1 MSTWSDWVLPSAATS
16 TNWSTPNNAL
26 LRNGLTSDISY
37 VPNFSFGFRE
47 GGFGLETSIQDSE
60 VLTTF
65 SLKTRS
71 ITKIIN
77 TNNPISDYSISKI
90 QQDIFIT
97 VRKNLQ
103 SGNVIELKTFNFEI
117 DSRSTPVELQARIQF
132 KKTGSTFN
140 LDYGEMRVRYSEF
153 IYPWTT
159 PTPKEIGAFE
169 AKIDSTIGTYASPSI
184 SERGIVISTS
194 PNPTTSDTKVIA
206 GGASTGA
213 YTTNLPGLS
222 QSTQYYIRS
231 YVIDTGETYYSD
243 EINFTTRT
251 VSVPVPTIFDRGVFE
266 TKASSSVDATLRL
279 TVTGRGFVL
288 ATTPNPT
295 TANTQVPSGTGNGDF
310 QSTITSLTENTTY
323 YIRAYLIHGGNT
335 FYSDE
340 TSFTTRTIAI
350 SHVDATEIKALEAT
364 ITATIDPELRINVTD
379 RGFIW
384 STSANPTFESN
395 VIVVGDGDGE
405 FSTTVSGL
413 TPEREVF
420 YRAYIKYEN
429 SPEVTFTTG
438 VLSFVTLPQV
448 LVPKTFFYR
457 FFSSQL
463 VYQHSFRKEGFEVET
478 KPEFTWKING
488 GMGLMGIEILA
499 PVEDFIEWTQEL
511 ANTVAVMQ
519 CVVHDSETS
528 DKGRVLYTGVAA
540 DSRYNLTGEGF
551 IKLDGFKYAHAGEF
565 DLNKKQLQDISG
577 NTRISYS
584 NMDFGDIYRDLIDKY
599 QLQGAL
605 CDYTDTSIRDVGL
618 TLSITFQ
625 NESFLDAMKRLAGF
639 LPERWYFYIDG
650 NNIFHLNQTNLNEPD
665 HAVTIGKEVSS
676 GYFTLSFADIVNDV
690 YFNGGDTGSGFLY
703 RKRTLQSSIT
713 QYGIRADRVSDERVT
728 VPETADLR
736 MEQIIRTKGQPIRYI
751 EFTVEDGNLN
761 RSGYDIESLKVGD
774 SIQVLHPSLPTDI
787 TRYQNS
793 AGTVGNAVYNQ
804 SFYNYDVNASLGV
817 PFQIQEIKYEGNKAI
832 IRSSDVITNQAQTI
846 RQLQKQQLVQSTI
859 NSPDAPSS

>member
-1 MSTWSDWVLPSAATS
+1 MSKQWTDWKNATNIQSSDWQNGSNILLEDGLFASVTGDTFSNFLDVFGNNSYNIRLGAISVLPATNSFQNFTRVATS
-16 TNWSTPNNAL
+16 
-26 LRNGLTSDISY
+26 
-37 VPNFSFGFRE
+37 
-47 GGFGLETSIQDSE
+47 ETSAS
-60 VLTTF
+60 VN
-65 SLKTRS
+65 S
-71 ITKIIN
+71 ITVSLDAEFQTLNIN
-77 TNNPISDYSISKI
+77 GFDFSEINSTANIFRFEVRIKHFNDEGIWKVDTVQMRIEYEPGILPFSNPS
-90 QQDIFIT
+90 
-97 VRKNLQ
+97 
-103 SGNVIELKTFNFEI
+103 
-117 DSRSTPVELQARIQF
+117 A
-132 KKTGSTFN
+132 
-140 LDYGEMRVRYSEF
+140 
-153 IYPWTT
+153 
-159 PTPKEIGAFE
+159 KEIGAFE

-184 SERGIVISTS
+184 SERGVVLSTS
-194 PNPTTSDTKVIA
+194 PNPTTSDTKIIVS
-206 GGASTGA
+206 GTTTGS
-213 YTTNLPGLS
+213 YTANLTGLA
-222 QSTQYYIRS
+222 QSTQYYVRS
-231 YVIDTGETYYSD
+231 YVID
-243 EINFTTRT
+243 
-251 VSVPVPTIFDRGVFE
+251 
-266 TKASSSVDATLRL
+266 
-279 TVTGRGFVL
+279 
-288 ATTPNPT
+288 
-295 TANTQVPSGTGNGDF
+295 SGD
-310 QSTITSLTENTTY
+310 
-323 YIRAYLIHGGNT
+323 T
-335 FYSDE
+335 FYSPE
-340 TSFTTRTIAI
+340 TTFTTRTIAI
-350 SHVDATEIKALEAT
+350 THVDATEVKAIEAT
-364 ITATIDPELRINVTD
+364 LTATVDPELRLNVTE

-384 STSANPTFESN
+384 SISANPTFDNN
-395 VIVVGDGDGE
+395 VVVVGDGDGE
-405 FSTTVSGL
+405 FSTTVSDL
-413 TPEREVF
+413 TPEREIF
-420 YRAYIKYEN
+420 YRVYIKYEN

-457 FFSSQL
+457 FFDSQL

-478 KPEFTWKING
+478 IPEFIWKING
-488 GMGLMGIEILA
+488 GMGLMGIDILA
-499 PVEDFIEWTQEL
+499 PVEDFVEWTQEL

-528 DKGRVLYTGVAA
+528 DKGRVLYTGVAG

-584 NMDFGDIYRDLIDKY
+584 NMDFADIYRDLIDKY

-605 CDYTDTSIRDVGL
+605 CDYTDSSIQDVGL

-650 NNIFHLNQTNLNEPD
+650 NNILHLNQTNLNEPD
-665 HAVTIGKEVSS
+665 HIVTIGKEVSS
-676 GYFTLSFADIVNDV
+676 GDFILSFADIVNDV

-713 QYGIRADRVSDERVT
+713 QYGIRAERISDERVT

-736 MEQIIRTKGQPIRYI
+736 MEQILRTKGQPIRYI

>member
-1 MSTWSDWVLPSAATS
+1 MSTQWTEWKNPGRVRDRFSLWTNDSNALTENGQFASRDINNVTSVSANLKNSVDGYPVIGSGLSVTVPTDDTVREYFLGEISSVKKIPNNSSGTLISSLSVAEFEDRLASQTDSLTLDDFNFDLSDRDSLIGVSMKGIYKHDGTSLYIDTIQARVEYTPFVLPF
-16 TNWSTPNNAL
+16 L
-26 LRNGLTSDISY
+26 
-37 VPNFSFGFRE
+37 
-47 GGFGLETSIQDSE
+47 
-60 VLTTF
+60 
-65 SLKTRS
+65 
-71 ITKIIN
+71 
-77 TNNPISDYSISKI
+77 NPISKD
-90 QQDIFIT
+90 
-97 VRKNLQ
+97 
-103 SGNVIELKTFNFEI
+103 
-117 DSRSTPVELQARIQF
+117 
-132 KKTGSTFN
+132 
-140 LDYGEMRVRYSEF
+140 
-153 IYPWTT
+153 
-159 PTPKEIGAFE
+159 IGAFE

-184 SERGIVISTS
+184 SERGVVISTS
-194 PNPTTSDTKVIA
+194 PNPTTSDTKVTA
-206 GGASTGA
+206 SGTSTGA
-213 YTTNLPGLS
+213 YTTNLTGLS
-222 QSTQYYIRS
+222 QSTQYYVRS

-243 EINFTTRT
+243 EIT
-251 VSVPVPTIFDRGVFE
+251 
-266 TKASSSVDATLRL
+266 
-279 TVTGRGFVL
+279 
-288 ATTPNPT
+288 
-295 TANTQVPSGTGNGDF
+295 
-310 QSTITSLTENTTY
+310 
-323 YIRAYLIHGGNT
+323 
-335 FYSDE
+335 
-340 TSFTTRTIAI
+340 FTTRTIAI
-350 SHVDATEIKALEAT
+350 SHVDATDIKALEAT
-364 ITATIDPELRINVTD
+364 LTATIDPELRLDVTE
-379 RGFIW
+379 RGFLW
-384 STSANPTFESN
+384 STSANPTFDNN
-395 VIVVGDGDGE
+395 VEVVGDGDGE
-405 FSTTVSGL
+405 FSTTLSGL
-413 TPEREVF
+413 TPEREIF

-438 VLSFVTLPQV
+438 VLSFVTLPQI

-457 FFSSQL
+457 FFDNNL
-463 VYQHSFRKEGFEVET
+463 VYQHSFKKEGFEVET
-478 KPEFTWKING
+478 KPEFTWKINA
-488 GMGLMGIEILA
+488 GMGLMGIEIFA
-499 PVEDFIEWTQEL
+499 PVEDFVEWSQEL
-511 ANTVAVMQ
+511 ANTIAVMQ

-528 DKGRVLYTGVAA
+528 DKGQVLYTGVAA

-584 NMDFGDIYRDLIDKY
+584 DMDFADIYRDLIDKY

-665 HAVTIGKEVSS
+665 HVVTYGKEVSS
-676 GYFTLSFADIVNDV
+676 GDFTLSFADIVNDV
-690 YFNGGDTGSGFLY
+690 YFNGGDTGAGFLY

-713 QYGIRADRVSDERVT
+713 RYGIRAERVSDERVT

-774 SIQVLHPSLPTDI
+774 SIQVLHPSIPTDI